1 MHEDGYKADKAT
13 LYVVAT
19 PIGNLRDLSLRA
31 LDILGS
37 VDVIAAEDTRVTA
50 KLLSHYG
57 ISKKLVSLREHNEKR
72 SIETIT
78 EILAK
83 GHSVALV
90 SDAGTPAVSD
100 PGAVLVAGIREAGY
114 KVIPIPGAN
123 AAIAALSAAGI
134 TAPHFLFFGFPASQA
149 GLRRKELEAVKGL
162 TYPIIFYE
170 SPHRIGATLEDMQK
184 IFGGDRK
191 ITLAR
196 ELTKVF
202 ETMHRCSLDEMLI
215 WIQADANQTRG
226 EFVLIVNGAEAAQDS
241 SEAEVRRVLG
251 LLMSKLS
258 VAQAVKLAHEITCEK
273 KNKIYEIALGL
284 KKKE

>member
-170 SPHRIGATLEDMQK
+170 SPHRIGATLGDMQK

-251 LLMSKLS
+251 LLMPELN
-258 VAQAVKLAHEITCEK
+258 VTHAVKLTHEITGEK
-273 KNKIYEIALGL
+273 KNKVYEIALAL
-284 KKKE
+284 KENE